1 MSSPRAREG
10 ITLADALTGGLEAE
24 LADDPRVMVLGEDV
38 GTLGGV
44 FRITAGLQ
52 ERFGPGRVIDTP
64 LAEAGLIGT
73 AIGLALSGLRPIVEI
88 QFDGFI
94 YPAMNQIVTHLAR
107 LPARLDEA
115 GVVPVTVR
123 IPVGG
128 RIRAS
133 EMHSE
138 SPETFLVHSPDLR
151 VIAASTPDT
160 AGALLRAAIRSDAPT
175 FFLEPKRQY
184 RRRRISRSEVVPEVD
199 ATRARV
205 LRRGDGPVLISYG
218 PSLDLATDA
227 ADRLAGQGV
236 HVTVVDL
243 VSLAPLDTTTILET
257 VAAAGRVVIISEAP
271 RPCSV
276 ASEVAAIIG
285 VEAFDA
291 LQAAPRLVTS
301 PGRPY
306 PVADEEDR
314 FFPTAEQVV
323 DAVKETLRG

>member
-1 MSSPRAREG
+1 MSTTRGRDG
-10 ITLADALTGGLEAE
+10 ITLADALTAALFAE
-24 LADDPRVMVLGEDV
+24 LEEDPRVMVMGEDV

-52 ERFGPGRVIDTP
+52 EAFGADRIVDTP

-73 AIGLALSGLRPIVEI
+73 AIGLALSGMRPVVEI

-94 YPAMNQIVTHLAR
+94 YPAMNQIVAHLAR
-107 LPARLDEA
+107 LPARLEETGA
-115 GVVPVTVR
+115 VPVTVR

-138 SPETFLVHSPDLR
+138 SPETFLVHTPDLR
-151 VIAASTPDT
+151 VVAASTPDT
-160 AGALLRAAIRSDAPT
+160 AGALLRAAIRSDEPT

-184 RRRRISRSEVVPEVD
+184 RRRRIPRSEVVADVD
-199 ATRARV
+199 PTRARV

-227 ADRLAGQGV
+227 ADRLAEDGV
-236 HVTVVDL
+236 DVTVVDL

-257 VAAAGRVVIISEAP
+257 VAAAGRVVIVSEAP

-285 VEAFDA
+285 TEAFDA
-291 LQAAPRLVTS
+291 LHAAPRLVTS

-306 PVADEEDR
+306 PVADQEDR
-314 FFPTAEQVV
+314 FFPTVDQVV
-323 DAVKETLRG
+323 DAVQETRRG